1 MTTWIHKPASPAP
14 SRNPDGPLAG
24 LRFAV
29 KDNIDV
35 AGMPTTAGC
44 PSYAYTPADSA
55 PVVEALLD
63 AGAVCVGKTNLDQ
76 FATGLVGTRSPYG
89 PCRNP
94 HNPDYIS
101 GGSSSGSAVAVAT
114 GETDFALGT
123 DTAGSGRVPAA
134 FNGLIGFKP
143 TKGLLSTQ
151 GVVPACASLDCV
163 SIFSKTVDLA
173 RRVFRAC
180 APPASASF
188 PGGPWRIG
196 VADPASL
203 FFDNDASAQ
212 AAYAAALAQWQ
223 ARGHTLVFIDPAPF
237 LATARLL
244 YEGPFLAERYAAVG
258 AFLDTEPADADP
270 TVSAIIRSG
279 ANHSAH
285 ALFSAMDRLRELQA
299 QAAELWQQMDLLML
313 PTAPTCYTIEAV
325 QADPVRLNS
334 NLGTYTNFVNLLDLC
349 AIAVPS
355 GALASGI
362 PTGVTLLAPAFQDEA
377 LFNAADVFL
386 DEAEAKSQN
395 MVRLAVVGAHL
406 RGMALHG
413 QLDALNARFL
423 RAARTTPCYRLYA
436 LAGTQPPK
444 PGLLRVAE
452 GGAAIEVEL
461 YELTPAAFG
470 EFVTNI
476 PAPLGIGTLQLEDGG
491 SVKGFLCEP
500 EGLRGAGDIT
510 HHGGWRGFIAA
521 TADPASMPVQACGS
535 RLVPNSR
542 PTPFPARRLGISPN
556 NAAFA
561 NPAHP

>member
-14 SRNPDGPLAG
+14 SRNLTGPLGG
-24 LRFAV
+24 LRMAV

-35 AGMPTTAGC
+35 AGMPTTAAC
-44 PSYAYTPADSA
+44 PSYAYLPEQSA
-55 PVVEALLD
+55 PVVEALLN
-63 AGAVCVGKTNLDQ
+63 AGAVCIGKTNLDQ

-94 HNPDYIS
+94 HHPDYIS
-101 GGSSSGSAVAVAT
+101 GGSSSGSAVAVST
-114 GETDFALGT
+114 GEADFALGT

-163 SIFSKTVDLA
+163 SIFSKTVDMA
-173 RRVFRAC
+173 RSVFRAC
-180 APPASASF
+180 APPTSTSF

-203 FFDNDASAQ
+203 FFDNDPSAQ

-237 LATARLL
+237 LAAARLL
-244 YEGPFLAERYAAVG
+244 YEGPFVAERYAAVG
-258 AFLDTEPADADP
+258 AFLDTEPADAEP
-270 TVSAIIRSG
+270 TVSAIIRGG
-279 ANHSAH
+279 AKHPAQ
-285 ALFSAMDRLRELQA
+285 ALFEAMDRLRELQA
-299 QAAELWQQMDLLML
+299 QAAERWQQMDLLML

-349 AIAVPS
+349 AIAVPC
-355 GALASGI
+355 GTLASGI

-377 LFNAADVFL
+377 LFHAAEVFL
-386 DEAEAKSQN
+386 GEAEAQPQN
-395 MVRLAVVGAHL
+395 MVALAVVGAHL

-413 QLDALNARFL
+413 QLETLNARFL
-423 RAARTTPCYRLYA
+423 RAARTAPCYRLYA
-436 LAGTQPPK
+436 LAETNPPK

-452 GGAAIEVEL
+452 GGAAIEIEL

-470 EFVTNI
+470 EFVANI

-491 SVKGFLCEP
+491 RVKGFLCEP
-500 EGLRGAGDIT
+500 EGLRGAEDIT
-510 HHGGWRGFIAA
+510 HHGGWRGFTTA
-521 TADPASMPVQACGS
+521 TAAPASRPGS
-535 RLVPNSR
+535 H
-542 PTPFPARRLGISPN
+542 TA
-556 NAAFA
+556 
-561 NPAHP
+561 